1 MVELIQFAVSLIA
14 ILALAWL
21 VGQLRLGAAPT
32 IRDEEHVAQIANGI
46 VYGFSVQDAAI
57 GRGGG
62 AAIAR
67 DDRQR
72 VMLIF
77 THGSKFAGRLLSAE
91 AEVRLNQNMLE
102 ITPADSAIGTI
113 RLELRE
119 RMAQEWAAS
128 LRRLN
133 TSAAEIIRA

>member
-1 MVELIQFAVSLIA
+1 MTELIQFAVSLIA
-14 ILALAWL
+14 IFALAWL
-21 VGQLRLGAAPT
+21 VSKLRLGATPV
-32 IRDEEHVAQIANGI
+32 IRDKEHAAEIARSV
-46 VYGFSVQDAAI
+46 VYGFSVQDLAI
-57 GRGGG
+57 AKGSG

-67 DDRQR
+67 DGQQR
-72 VMLIF
+72 VLLIF

-113 RLELRE
+113 RLELGQE
-119 RMAQEWAAS
+119 AQEWAAS

-133 TSAAEIIRA
+133 TASTVATYA